1 MSEESASAHP
11 YIENLQGRDPLQVL
25 RQTPAELNA
34 LLDKLTPEQ
43 VEHKPAPKNWNIRE
57 ILAHMTDCE
66 IAWSWRFRQ
75 ILAQQKAEL
84 QSFEQDEWGRTY
96 AGYSLAQARETWNA
110 LRSWNIAFLSGLSEE
125 DRQRGAQ
132 HPQLGAVTLW
142 TAAQIAAGHDLH
154 HLRSLEHVVEKF

>member
-1 MSEESASAHP
+1 M
-11 YIENLQGRDPLQVL
+11 
-25 RQTPAELNA
+25 
-34 LLDKLTPEQ
+34 LDKLTPEQ

-110 LRSWNIAFLSGLSEE
+110 LRAWNIAFLSGLSEE